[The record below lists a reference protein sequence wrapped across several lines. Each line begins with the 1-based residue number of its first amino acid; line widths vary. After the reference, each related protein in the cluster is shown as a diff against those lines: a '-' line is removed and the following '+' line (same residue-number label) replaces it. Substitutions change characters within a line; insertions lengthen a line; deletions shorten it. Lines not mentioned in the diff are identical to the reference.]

1 MDTICV
7 LFLLCSL
14 SKYSFASVVFDFNA
28 SLIDVA
34 PLSPILFPVN
44 ENIRMECWWI
54 PFVCHFFCLH
64 FPD

>member
-14 SKYSFASVVFDFNA
+14 SKYSFASVVFDFNT

-44 ENIRMECWWI
+44 ENIRMEC
-54 PFVCHFFCLH
+54 
-64 FPD
+64 